1 MMLRNFRSAKGDGGA
16 AGSTAGVEAV
26 ALVCDGESDA
36 LVGPEWASA
45 PGFGVAATP
54 GRKTML
60 VLTWMTDFRGD
71 GRVFD
76 CAVTSAFA
84 AVAFPTDRRSPRL
97 PHHFQKNHP
106 EHASVTTASRATVE
120 RRK

>member
-1 MMLRNFRSAKGDGGA
+1 MMLRNFRSAKGDGCA
-16 AGSTAGVEAV
+16 ACSTAGVEAV

-36 LVGPEWASA
+36 LVGPERTSA
-45 PGFGVAATP
+45 PGFGVAAAP

-60 VLTWMTDFRGD
+60 VLTWMTDLRGD

-76 CAVTSAFA
+76 CAGWSTFA
-84 AVAFPTDRRSPRL
+84 AVDFSTDRRSPWL

-106 EHASVTTASRATVE
+106 EHASVITASRATAE